1 MKLLKTDRGEGYAKI
16 RIENEDDLWY
26 LKDIIAKG
34 DEVKAFTQR
43 TKLDGREKKA
53 CTLSLE
59 VEKTE
64 YQENRLRVTGEILE
78 GAEDIE
84 LGFHTFNLEPE
95 QEFEVWKEFTQ
106 EEWWARLE
114 EAEEKRSYKVFFAL
128 IEKGGADF
136 YIVEESGI
144 KDLSNVEENIPGK
157 MYSSDKDSDKFYD
170 QVKEIIERSA
180 DDMDYII
187 LCGPGNQKNKVKN
200 QLSDEVLEK
209 TMLQDTS
216 VTGRTGLHEAIKR
229 GALKKVVES
238 SRISEESEVIEK
250 FLERLNEEDRVSYGE
265 EPVRDLIEQ
274 GAVEKLIIT
283 AEKHRRSPELARKV
297 EQMGGEVSIVHADHE
312 AGERLENFGGVG
324 ALLRY
329 EI

>member
-95 QEFEVWKEFTQ
+95 QEFEIWKDFTQ
-106 EEWWARLE
+106 EEWARLE

-180 DDMDYII
+180 DEMDYIL

-238 SRISEESEVIEK
+238 SRISEESEIIEK
-250 FLERLNEEDRVSYGE
+250 FLERLNEDDRVSYGE

-283 AEKHRRSPELARKV
+283 AEKHRKKPELARKV

-329 EI
+329 EV